1 MSKEK
6 WPQGKVI
13 KQLRASSFDWLS
25 MKYETIESLTF
36 GQAPNSFILC
46 KVATLKVRNRGEGVG
61 VTKKRRIHDKSIGL
75 GSTSKAYFQYSQVIF
90 IKIA

>member
-13 KQLRASSFDWLS
+13 KQLRASSIDWLS

-46 KVATLKVRNRGEGVG
+46 KVATLKVRNRGEGG
-61 VTKKRRIHDKSIGL
+61 GC
-75 GSTSKAYFQYSQVIF
+75 Y
-90 IKIA
+90 